1 MVHQDTTR
9 TDIVDSLLG
18 DFVLITQDC
27 AMTFL
32 PAQYRKREL
41 SPGTF
46 DSLSEKKERR
56 AGVANVRAH
65 DLV

>member
-1 MVHQDTTR
+1 M
-9 TDIVDSLLG
+9 
-18 DFVLITQDC
+18 LITQDC

-56 AGVANVRAH
+56 AGVANVNVRAH